1 MPPGERRAVP
11 RLRPLGAGMADPAGV
26 ADVPGPAKKRT
37 NAAAD
42 MTRPP
47 FPSRRPLMNDNSLLE
62 PKDSQPKDSQPQNA
76 APGRGVIATL
86 WNGDYSLATT
96 FWVFGV
102 LVRTLMWMILKVL
115 QILEIV
121 SNTGPWLL
129 VGTALLLTVLDVCIL
144 VGLWRS
150 ASKYTG
156 FRLWPILVK
165 ALVILIVF
173 SNAILVGQTYYAVL
187 DRPYGY

>member
-1 MPPGERRAVP
+1 
-11 RLRPLGAGMADPAGV
+11 
-26 ADVPGPAKKRT
+26 
-37 NAAAD
+37 
-42 MTRPP
+42 
-47 FPSRRPLMNDNSLLE
+47 MNDHSLLE
-62 PKDSQPKDSQPQNA
+62 PKDYQPKDNQPKNSQPQDT
-76 APGRGVIATL
+76 APARRGVIDTL

-129 VGTALLLTVLDVCIL
+129 VGTALFLTVLDVCIL